1 MIKSLYIHIP
11 FCDNICSYCDFIKV
25 YAPLF
30 DRKKYLDLLID
41 EIKEN
46 NILDNSLDTIY
57 IGGGTPSC
65 LKEDEIEYLLSYLY
79 EHFNN
84 VKEFTFEANPE
95 SLTLSKIKL
104 LKKYNV
110 NRISLGV
117 ETTSTDGLILLN
129 RKHTKEIVRNVI
141 SLLKENNISNI
152 NLDFIFGY
160 PNQSISS
167 LKKDLEFA
175 IKEDVPHLSFYSLI
189 IENNTLLKIKKF
201 QPLDDEILAKM
212 YDLINRTLNNNDI
225 NHYEVSNYCKK
236 GYESIHN
243 LTYWNDLN
251 YYAVGVSASSY
262 IDDKRIKNTSSLT
275 SYLKGINHKEIEN
288 IDLKSEKEEF
298 IFLSFRLIKGLSIKE
313 YKRRFNEE
321 FLNKYKVEIE
331 KHKNELNINNDYISI
346 KEKYFFIMDSIVI
359 DFID

>member
-25 YAPLF
+25 YSSLF
-30 DRKKYLDLLID
+30 DRKKYLDLLIN

-46 NILDNSLDTIY
+46 NIIDNSLDTIY
-57 IGGGTPSC
+57 IGGGTPSS
-65 LKEDEIEYLLSYLY
+65 LKEEEIEYLLSYLN
-79 EHFNN
+79 EHFKN

-95 SLTLSKIKL
+95 SLTLSKIKI

-117 ETTSTDGLILLN
+117 ETTLDEGLILLN
-129 RKHTKEIVRNVI
+129 RKHNNEMVKNVI
-141 SLLKENNISNI
+141 SLLKENNINNI

-160 PNQSISS
+160 PNQSLSS
-167 LKKDLEFA
+167 LKEDLDFA

-189 IENNTLLKIKKF
+189 IENNTLLKIKNYHA
-201 QPLDDEILAKM
+201 LDDELLSNM
-212 YDLINRTLNNNDI
+212 YNLINNTLNRNNI

-236 GYESIHN
+236 GFESLHN
-243 LTYWNDLN
+243 LSYWNDLN

-262 IDDKRIKNTSSLT
+262 INDKRIKNTSSLT
-275 SYLKGINHKEIEN
+275 SYLKGINNKEIEN
-288 IDLKSEKEEF
+288 IDIANEKEEF
-298 IFLSFRLIKGLSIKE
+298 TFLSFRLIQGLSIKE
-313 YKRRFNEE
+313 YKRRFNED
-321 FLNKYKVEIE
+321 FLNKFQAEIE
-331 KHKNELNINNDYISI
+331 KHKNELNINNEYISI
-346 KEKYFFIMDSIVI
+346 KEEYFFIMDSIVI